1 MHSFKAVQKLNLG
14 EKIPFQECNTTPKL
28 PEKKV
33 QSSAVCF
40 HCPTLF
46 LQFPSDFL
54 CFSLC
59 PGIAGI
65 CFVCENEIPGGIAL
79 GATGSH
85 LGFNSQKEQA
95 ALGNPELDHA
105 Q

>member
-1 MHSFKAVQKLNLG
+1 M
-14 EKIPFQECNTTPKL
+14 
-28 PEKKV
+28 

-40 HCPTLF
+40 HFPTLF
-46 LQFPSDFL
+46 LSFPSDFL

-79 GATGSH
+79 GATGEC
-85 LGFNSQKEQA
+85 LGGNSPMEQA
-95 ALGNPELDHA
+95 ALGNPQTVKEELGA
-105 Q
+105 QAWQVQRGVVIKTKS

>member
-1 MHSFKAVQKLNLG
+1 M
-14 EKIPFQECNTTPKL
+14 
-28 PEKKV
+28 

-79 GATGSH
+79 GATGAC